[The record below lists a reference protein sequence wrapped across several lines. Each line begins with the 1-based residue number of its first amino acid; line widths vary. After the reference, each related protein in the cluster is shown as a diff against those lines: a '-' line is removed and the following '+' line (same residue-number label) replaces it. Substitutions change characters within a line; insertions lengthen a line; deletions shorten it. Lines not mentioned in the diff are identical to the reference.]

1 MDFETGWAQMRASRM
16 RRAALAAVS
25 GLACLGQVPSH
36 AAAKSPAPLAA
47 LDKALSA
54 AINRENANPNQ
65 ANFDA
70 SLKAAEAVIAAA
82 EGLPMGPDTSPY
94 LARALVSRSSY
105 AREAGEI
112 DKSLADA
119 ERAREVILPYRDL
132 APDAY
137 VQSIALAGDVA
148 IRRALFQQAA
158 DRLGEGAGYLAQRRG
173 KGPSSAALDM
183 SESNIGYTL
192 AIAYMQLGQYDAS
205 VKAQEASLAARV
217 RAVGEFHPATISAR
231 YNLALRLSRAGRLE
245 EAEAMAR
252 LAAEQ
257 VKQHVPQTDLGHV
270 RAVET
275 LALVL
280 AGGGKRSEAVEVA
293 RHALDIRVATTG
305 TGDVNFAAGLTSL
318 GGLLADLG
326 RYDEAVSVLSGA
338 TSTQDKLGAL
348 AAPTDRLRTLTFLG
362 FAQLGQGKVAD
373 ARQSL
378 DAAYAIWEKTRAAGT
393 AETLLPSV
401 ALARLDSGDEAGAVA
416 AATAHL
422 AVASSPRAPVL
433 GKAQS
438 CAIGAL
444 LGIAAA
450 ECGGSPGYALVRAVT
465 DRLDASADGELV
477 LADRLSLELAM
488 RLALRDGDVQL
499 AADASQVLVGSKV
512 ARATRLAAARAGT
525 SDPGLAA
532 RIRTLQDAEM
542 AYRRANSV
550 YLLLLGNGGDVQSAR
565 TARDVALATLEQER
579 AGIASSYPAWAALT
593 ARQGV
598 PLADI
603 RSTLAKD
610 EAVLAV
616 VPALTSAFVLLVSP
630 DRAVVQR
637 MQPSRA
643 SFASSAARLRRAL
656 DQRSFDAASSHE
668 LYRAIFAGIAPDLRR
683 TGALRIVAGGD
694 AAAIPFA
701 TLLERPVD
709 RIDRKAP
716 FLVMR
721 YALSAGASLQAR
733 TAQPRR
739 ALAASAML
747 ALGAPTPFGT
757 SMADAQAA
765 RKGPLLASAVFR
777 GGQADAQSLA
787 SLPALRS
794 AEVEAVSRSVGKA
807 TVLTGDQA
815 SEEQLAKTRLDQY
828 GVLLFAT
835 HALVAGEME
844 GVTEPA
850 LVLARPER
858 GSSSDGVLTASEIGA
873 LRLDADWVI
882 LSACNTAAGD
892 GEAAPAYSG
901 LAQAFRYAGARTL
914 MLSHWPVRDDAAAV
928 LAATVLKEA
937 AKGRKPAQA
946 LRAAMLRAMA
956 DPDLPDA
963 ANPHVWAPFVVFE

>member
-1 MDFETGWAQMRASRM
+1 MRASEM
-16 RRAALAAVS
+16 RTAMLVAVS
-25 GLACLGQVPSH
+25 GLACLAQVPSH
-36 AAAKSPAPLAA
+36 AAAKPTAKLAT
-47 LDKALSA
+47 LDKALSE

-65 ANFDA
+65 TNFDA

-82 EGLPMGPDTSPY
+82 DGLPAGPDTAPY
-94 LARALVSRSSY
+94 LARALVSRSGY
-105 AREAGEI
+105 AREAGDI
-112 DKSLADA
+112 DKTLADA

-137 VQSIALAGDVA
+137 VQAIALAGDVA

-158 DRLGEGAGYLAQRRG
+158 DRLSEGAAYLEQRRG
-173 KGPSSAALDM
+173 KGPSSSALDM
-183 SESNIGYTL
+183 GESNIGYTL

-217 RAVGEFHPATISAR
+217 RGVGEFHPATISAR

-305 TGDVNFAAGLTSL
+305 TGDVNFAASLTTL

-326 RYDEAVSVLSGA
+326 RYDEAVSVLTGA
-338 TSTQDKLGAL
+338 TSTQDKLGPL
-348 AAPTDRLRTLTFLG
+348 AAPTDRLRALTFLG
-362 FAQLGQGKVAD
+362 FAQLGQGKMAD
-373 ARQSL
+373 ARRSL
-378 DAAYAIWEKTRAAGT
+378 DAAYEIWEKTRAAGA
-393 AETLLPSV
+393 AETFLPAV

-422 AVASSPRAPVL
+422 AVASGPRAPVL

-444 LGIAAA
+444 LGVATG
-450 ECGGSPGYALVRAVT
+450 ECGASPGFALVRTVT

-525 SDPGLAA
+525 SDPVLSA
-532 RIRTLQDAEM
+532 RIRTLQDAEL

-565 TARDVALATLEQER
+565 SARDVALAKLEQER

-598 PLADI
+598 PLTDI
-603 RSTLAKD
+603 RSTLAND

-637 MQPSRA
+637 MEPSRA

-656 DQRSFDAASSHE
+656 DQRSFDAATSHE
-668 LYRAIFAGIAPDLRR
+668 LYRAIFAGIAPDLRK
-683 TGALRIVAGGD
+683 TGALRIIAGGD

-733 TAQPRR
+733 TVQPRR
-739 ALAASAML
+739 ALAGSSML

-757 SMADAQAA
+757 VRMADAQAA

-794 AEVEAVSRSVGKA
+794 AEVDAVSRSVGKA

-850 LVLARPER
+850 LVLARPEQ
-858 GSSSDGVLTASEIGA
+858 GASSDGVLTASEIGK

-928 LAATVLKEA
+928 LAGTVLKEA
-937 AKGRKPAQA
+937 AKGRKPAHA
-946 LRAAMLRAMA
+946 LRTAMLRTMV

>member
-1 MDFETGWAQMRASRM
+1 M
-16 RRAALAAVS
+16 
-25 GLACLGQVPSH
+25 
-36 AAAKSPAPLAA
+36 
-47 LDKALSA
+47 
-54 AINRENANPNQ
+54 
-65 ANFDA
+65 
-70 SLKAAEAVIAAA
+70 
-82 EGLPMGPDTSPY
+82 
-94 LARALVSRSSY
+94 
-105 AREAGEI
+105 
-112 DKSLADA
+112 
-119 ERAREVILPYRDL
+119 
-132 APDAY
+132 
-137 VQSIALAGDVA
+137 
-148 IRRALFQQAA
+148 
-158 DRLGEGAGYLAQRRG
+158 
-173 KGPSSAALDM
+173 
-183 SESNIGYTL
+183 
-192 AIAYMQLGQYDAS
+192 
-205 VKAQEASLAARV
+205 
-217 RAVGEFHPATISAR
+217 
-231 YNLALRLSRAGRLE
+231 
-245 EAEAMAR
+245 
-252 LAAEQ
+252 
-257 VKQHVPQTDLGHV
+257 
-270 RAVET
+270 
-275 LALVL
+275 
-280 AGGGKRSEAVEVA
+280 
-293 RHALDIRVATTG
+293 
-305 TGDVNFAAGLTSL
+305 
-318 GGLLADLG
+318 
-326 RYDEAVSVLSGA
+326 
-338 TSTQDKLGAL
+338 
-348 AAPTDRLRTLTFLG
+348 
-362 FAQLGQGKVAD
+362 AD

-378 DAAYAIWEKTRAAGT
+378 DAACAIWEKTRAAGT

-488 RLALRDGDVQL
+488 RLALRNGDVQL

-656 DQRSFDAASSHE
+656 DERSFDAASSHE
-668 LYRAIFAGIAPDLRR
+668 LYRAIFAGIAPDLPR

-946 LRAAMLRAMA
+946 LRAAMLHAMA